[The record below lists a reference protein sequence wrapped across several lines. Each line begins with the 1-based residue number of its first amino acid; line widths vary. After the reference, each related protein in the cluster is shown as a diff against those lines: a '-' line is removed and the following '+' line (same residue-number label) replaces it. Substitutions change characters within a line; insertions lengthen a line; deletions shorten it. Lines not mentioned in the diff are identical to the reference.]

1 MRSIALT
8 LLLGAA
14 VNATAQSPFEY
25 ADQRSS
31 GVSYIGCARVGNTWV
46 ACGSSNGENVIG
58 SPRFAQGFQ
67 ADGTPTWQT
76 DLIGPTMAMVPGD
89 MAAAM
94 GGGVLV
100 VGPHDGCDV
109 GLPTSLIMSIDEQG
123 SVTWAKDLWFENA
136 QHLEQAPDGRILI
149 STYSHALITD
159 QFGDSL
165 LPLDLDTIGL
175 PSMLWMSWD
184 EDSTVLVVRFGGV
197 VERRSLE
204 ANVLATTSAPISSL
218 QDVINW
224 NGHRLALEQTG
235 MLHVLDAALVEL
247 NVLPLGAPFTK
258 GQFIPGDSSLW
269 VIGNQVAI
277 ELDTALSILR
287 TVVLDPDAIFDDL
300 TFLGFAVDG
309 DTIAMAGT
317 AVTAQRPAGLIRTVN
332 ADGSVAVHDEDVSIS
347 IESIDTT
354 WYELMGAF
362 VYPRASVTLRVTN
375 EGSGVVDNAV
385 VNHFSF
391 YWICW
396 PEETTLHLSGLNLTS
411 GASTTAVLD
420 SLWLNYA
427 PWGWVNTDQQ
437 FCISVLS
444 PNNLY
449 DRDQSDNLACDTAH
463 IVLGI
468 EDTGRPPFTVFHDAV
483 QERLE
488 VYFRSPTTSSLNA
501 HLLDMSGRI
510 HSTVIIPSGI
520 TTYSLNTTG
529 LASGVYALDV
539 LDAQAGR
546 WSVKWVRP

>member
-14 VNATAQSPFEY
+14 VNASAQSPFEY

-31 GVSYIGCARVGNTWV
+31 GVSYIGCVRSGSTWV
-46 ACGSSNGENVIG
+46 ACGSSNGEHVIG
-58 SPRFAQGFQ
+58 SPRFAQGFHT
-67 ADGTPTWQT
+67 DGTPAWQT
-76 DLIGPTMAMVPGD
+76 DLINSTYFMMPAD
-89 MAAAM
+89 MIPAT

-109 GLPTSLIMSIDEQG
+109 GLPTSLLMSIDDQG
-123 SVTWAKDLWFENA
+123 SVTWANDLWFENA
-136 QHLEQAPDGRILI
+136 QHLDQALDGRILI

-165 LPLDLDTIGL
+165 LTLDLDTIGL
-175 PSMLWMSWD
+175 PSMLWMNWD
-184 EDSTVLVVRFGGV
+184 EDSTVLVVRHGGV

-204 ANVLATTSAPISSL
+204 ADVLATTNSSIPAL

-269 VIGNQVAI
+269 VIGNQVAV

-317 AVTAQRPAGLIRTVN
+317 AVTAQLPAGLIRTVI

-375 EGSGVVDNAV
+375 EGSGIVENVV
-385 VNHFSF
+385 VNHFSV
-391 YWICW
+391 YWIC
-396 PEETTLHLSGLNLTS
+396 EAVERTVHLSGLNLAP
-411 GASTTAVLD
+411 GASITAVLD

-427 PWGWVNTDQQ
+427 SWAWVNTNQQ
-437 FCISVLS
+437 FCISALS

-463 IVLGI
+463 IVLGM
-468 EDTGRPPFTVFHDAV
+468 EDPGRPPFSVFHDLQ

-488 VYFRSPTTSSLNA
+488 LRFHGPTTTPMDLQV
-501 HLLDMSGRI
+501 LDLSGRMHATTRI
-510 HSTVIIPSGI
+510 AAGTSAHSLG
-520 TTYSLNTTG
+520 TTG
-529 LASGVYALDV
+529 LAQGIYLLSVQGP
-539 LDAQAGR
+539 QAR
-546 WSVKWVRP
+546 WTVKWVKP

>member
-25 ADQRSS
+25 TDQRSS
-31 GVSYIGCARVGNTWV
+31 AVSYIGCVRSGNTWV
-46 ACGSSNGENVIG
+46 ACGSSNGANVIG
-58 SPRFAQGFQ
+58 SPRFAQGFN
-67 ADGTPTWQT
+67 ADGTPVWQT
-76 DLIGPTMAMVPGD
+76 DLFNSTYFMVPADMIPATGD
-89 MAAAM
+89 
-94 GGGVLV
+94 GVLV

-109 GLPTSLIMSIDEQG
+109 GLPTSLLMRIDDQG

-136 QHLEQAPDGRILI
+136 QHLDQATDGRILI
-149 STYSHALITD
+149 SAHNNALITD

-165 LPLDLDTIGL
+165 TTVGLDSLGWPSVWWMDWDT
-175 PSMLWMSWD
+175 
-184 EDSTVLVVRFGGV
+184 DSTLLAIRSGGIL
-197 VERRSLE
+197 ERRTLQ
-204 ANVLATTSAPISSL
+204 ADLLATIATPLPAL
-218 QDVINW
+218 QDVVNW
-224 NGHRLALEQTG
+224 RGNRLALEGSG
-235 MLHVLDAALVEL
+235 MLHLLDPDLIEL
-247 NVLPLGAPFTK
+247 NAIALGSPFTN
-258 GQFIPGDSSLW
+258 GQFVAAGGSLW
-269 VIGNQVAI
+269 VIGNQTAV
-277 ELDTALSILR
+277 ELDSTMTILR
-287 TVVLDPDAIFDDL
+287 TVALDPDDLFDDQ

-317 AVTAQRPAGLIRTVN
+317 PSTAQRPAGLIRTVI

-375 EGSGVVDNAV
+375 EGSGVVDNVV

-391 YWICW
+391 YWTCW
-396 PEETTLHLSGLNLTS
+396 PEETTLHLSGLNLAP

-437 FCISVLS
+437 FCISALS

-463 IVLGI
+463 IVLGM
-468 EDTGRPPFTVFHDAV
+468 EDPGRPPFSVFHDV
-483 QERLE
+483 QQERLE
-488 VYFRSPTTSSLNA
+488 LRFHGPTTTPMDLQV
-501 HLLDMSGRI
+501 LDLSGRMHATTRI
-510 HSTVIIPSGI
+510 AAGTSAHSLG
-520 TTYSLNTTG
+520 TTG
-529 LASGVYALDV
+529 LAQGIYLLSVQGP
-539 LDAQAGR
+539 QAR
-546 WSVKWVRP
+546 WTVKWVKP

>member
-14 VNATAQSPFEY
+14 VNASAQSPFEY

-31 GVSYIGCARVGNTWV
+31 GVSYIGCVRSGSTWV
-46 ACGSSNGENVIG
+46 ACGSSNGEHVIG
-58 SPRFAQGFQ
+58 SPRFAQGFHT
-67 ADGTPTWQT
+67 DGTPAWQT
-76 DLIGPTMAMVPGD
+76 DLINSTYFMMPAD
-89 MAAAM
+89 MIPAT

-109 GLPTSLIMSIDEQG
+109 GLPTSLLMSIDDQG
-123 SVTWAKDLWFENA
+123 SVTWANDLWFENA
-136 QHLEQAPDGRILI
+136 QHLDQALDGRILI

-165 LPLDLDTIGL
+165 LTLDLDTIGL
-175 PSMLWMSWD
+175 PSMLWMNWD
-184 EDSTVLVVRFGGV
+184 EDSTVLVVRHGGV

-204 ANVLATTSAPISSL
+204 ADVLATTNSSIPAL

-269 VIGNQVAI
+269 VIGNQVAV

-317 AVTAQRPAGLIRTVN
+317 AVTAQLPAGLIRTVI

-375 EGSGVVDNAV
+375 EGSGIVENVV
-385 VNHFSF
+385 VNHFSV
-391 YWICW
+391 YWIC
-396 PEETTLHLSGLNLTS
+396 EAVERTVHLSGLNLAP
-411 GASTTAVLD
+411 GASITAVLD

-427 PWGWVNTDQQ
+427 PWAWVNTNQQ
-437 FCISVLS
+437 FCISALS

-463 IVLGI
+463 IVLGM
-468 EDTGRPPFTVFHDAV
+468 EDPGRPPFSVFHDLQ

-488 VYFRSPTTSSLNA
+488 LRFHGPTTTPMDLQV
-501 HLLDMSGRI
+501 LDLSGRMHATTRI
-510 HSTVIIPSGI
+510 AAGTSAHSLG
-520 TTYSLNTTG
+520 TTG
-529 LASGVYALDV
+529 LAQGIYLLSVQGP
-539 LDAQAGR
+539 QAR
-546 WSVKWVRP
+546 WTVKWVKP